1 MNDSPETASLA
12 LLPAGLRDVLPAD
25 AAFESDVGRQL
36 LAIFARHGY
45 EQVAPPLVEFE
56 DSFLSGPGAAMARDS
71 FRLMDPVSQRMMV
84 VRSDITPQVARIATT
99 RLAGAPRPLR
109 LAYLGQVLL
118 ARGRQLRP
126 QRQFRQAGI
135 ELIGST
141 APEAD
146 AEAIVLAV
154 TALSALGLRDI
165 TVDLNV
171 PTLIPS
177 LCADLGYAGGA
188 LTRLKAALDRKD
200 AAAVARLAEKGRETL
215 LALLDAAAPAEEAL
229 ARLEHIAL
237 PADAAA
243 ARAELAAIVPCI
255 RAELPDLTLTVD
267 AVEHRGFEYH
277 SGTSYTIFG
286 RGLRGELGRGGRYM
300 AGHGSDGEPAVGMT
314 LFMDAVQRAVRQP
327 PAPPR
332 VFLAYG
338 TPPEERRRLQADGW
352 ITVAGLEPA
361 DDTRAEAQRM
371 ACTHA
376 LIDGVV
382 EQLEDR
388 G

>member
-1 MNDSPETASLA
+1 MNETLETASLA
-12 LLPAGLRDVLPAD
+12 LLPAGLRDVLPA
-25 AAFESDVGRQL
+25 AASFETEVGRQL
-36 LAIFARHGY
+36 LDIVARHGY
-45 EQVAPPLVEFE
+45 DQVSPPLVEFE
-56 DSFLSGPGAAMARDS
+56 DSFLSGTGAAMARDT

-99 RLAGAPRPLR
+99 RLSGAPRPLR

-177 LCADLGYAGGA
+177 LCADLGYAGSA
-188 LTRLKAALDRKD
+188 LARLKGALDRKD
-200 AAAVARLAEKGRETL
+200 AAAVGQLAERGRDTL
-215 LALLDAAAPAEEAL
+215 LALLEAAAPAEEAL
-229 ARLEHIAL
+229 DRLARIDL
-237 PADAAA
+237 PPDAAA
-243 ARAELAAIVPCI
+243 ARRELAAIVPCI

-286 RGLRGELGRGGRYM
+286 RGLRGELGRGGRYV
-300 AGHGSDGEPAVGMT
+300 AGNGADGEPAVGMT
-314 LFMDAVQRAVRQP
+314 LFMDAVQRAVPTAP
-327 PAPPR
+327 PPPR
-332 VFLAYG
+332 VFVAHG
-338 TPPEERRRLQADGW
+338 TAAGERRRLQQDGW
-352 ITVAGLEPA
+352 ITVAGLTPA
-361 DDTRAEAQRM
+361 SDIRAEACRQG
-371 ACTHA
+371 CSHA
-376 LIDGVV
+376 LIGGVV
-382 EQLEDR
+382 ERLEDL